1 MDMHNLLNY
10 LSNLMDLELSRHH
23 NRVTLYSKQIASVV
37 CPDLI
42 NEVILAASIHD
53 IGKIGIPDEILL
65 KPGALPRNEWELVR
79 LHPLIGVQILKKSI
93 KDQINR
99 EIIAAVMHH
108 HERWD
113 GLGYPCGLKGKDIP
127 FISRILAVADSF
139 DAMTSFRPYR
149 TSLSRDEAFKELQKH
164 SGSQFDPEMAD
175 VFLRIM
181 KGVDKAIGDIKTY
194 KCAKGGGAAGKMDKV
209 FERIKRY
216 AASGNLKDIFALL
229 AETQDPAVREAV
241 YVQAIRLGS
250 PEVVEGFIS
259 LLSSS
264 EAHLRNLAVEGL
276 QELGAG
282 YIDRL
287 EKLLCSPNPD
297 LKILCF
303 NILAGVKSE
312 AAADP
317 VRRFLDR
324 IAATEEKEQENVLAA
339 ALECMGEL
347 GRPEDAKLLGKVA
360 ALIDLEG
367 GHPYLIYTLKQAKVK
382 LWAI

>member
-10 LSNLMDLELSRHH
+10 LSNLMDLGLSGHH
-23 NRVTLYSKQIASVV
+23 SRVTLYSKQIASVI

-65 KPGALPRNEWELVR
+65 KPGPLARNEWELVR
-79 LHPLIGVQILKKSI
+79 LHPLIGAQILQRSI
-93 KDQINR
+93 NDKINR

-127 FISRILAVADSF
+127 FLSRILAVADSF
-139 DAMTSFRPYR
+139 DAMTSFRPYK
-149 TSLSRDEAFKELQKH
+149 TSLGREEALKELQKH

-181 KGVDKAIGDIKTY
+181 QGGDKNAGDNEPHR
-194 KCAKGGGAAGKMDKV
+194 CAKEGGVSGKMDEV

-216 AASGNLKDIFALL
+216 AASGNLKEIFALL
-229 AETQDPAVREAV
+229 AGAQDPAVREAA
-241 YVQAIRLGS
+241 YVQVIRLKS
-250 PEVVEGFIS
+250 PEVVENFIS

-282 YIDRL
+282 YIDHL
-287 EKLLCSPNPD
+287 EKLLCDPDPD

-317 VRRFLDR
+317 VRRFLER
-324 IAATEEKEQENVLAA
+324 VAATGEKEQENVLAA

-347 GRPEDAKLLGKVA
+347 GGPGDAALLDKVA
-360 ALIDLEG
+360 ALIERGG
-367 GHPYLIYTLKQAKVK
+367 GHPYLIYTMKQAKVK